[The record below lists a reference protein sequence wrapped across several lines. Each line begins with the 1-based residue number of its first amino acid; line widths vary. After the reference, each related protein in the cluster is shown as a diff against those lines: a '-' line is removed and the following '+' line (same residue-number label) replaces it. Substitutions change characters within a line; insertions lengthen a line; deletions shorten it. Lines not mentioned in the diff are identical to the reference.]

1 MKRACKIF
9 NKKTGTRPNL
19 KPLAILVFFL
29 LTQCLFLDSVDYE
42 PSVNAGDIATF
53 TMNIRVE
60 PLASSNDTR
69 LVIGYLVPKSW
80 NAAANTVA
88 TYTSNIDE
96 GVKTMS
102 LIPEGNLPNN
112 GNGLTWQAG
121 LKNKYGVGPNVLND
135 MEWIVYWSDQVYS
148 VSNGE
153 KLTAAVTLKTK
164 TGPDNLRVK
173 LGFFLNHTN
182 DGMSSSTDE
191 NKVMYTD
198 CFEVVEGEGSVID
211 FCELHYN
218 SAQPINATKDDIL
231 TIKFQG
237 DIGANILD
245 NADEVYLCATAYTDN
260 GNSYTVCSPN
270 NKTKMLK
277 ENEFGHTYSLT
288 FWPAGYFGIPESESI
303 VRIDYSF
310 QNEDGTLV
318 LQETAEDETESPFL
332 YEFICK

>member
-1 MKRACKIF
+1 MKIF
-9 NKKTGTRPNL
+9 NKKVRSISVIKIVP
-19 KPLAILVFFL
+19 ILVLLL
-29 LTQCLFLDSVDYE
+29 LTQCLYLDSVDQE
-42 PSVNAGDIATF
+42 SSVKAGDVATF

-60 PLASSNDTR
+60 PAENSSDVR

-80 NAAANTVA
+80 DAANNTDV

-102 LIPEGNLPNN
+102 LIPEGNLPKN
-112 GNGLTWQAG
+112 GNGLTWEAG
-121 LKNKYGVGPNVLND
+121 LKNKFGVGPNVLDD
-135 MEWIVYWSDQVYS
+135 MEWIVYWSDQVYN
-148 VSNGE
+148 VTNGE
-153 KLTAAVTLKTK
+153 KLHAAVSLKTK
-164 TGPDNLRVK
+164 TGSDNLRVK

-182 DGMSSSTDE
+182 DGLSNSTDQS
-191 NKVMYTD
+191 KIMYSD

-237 DIGANILD
+237 DIGENILD
-245 NADEVYLCATAYTDN
+245 DANEVYFCGTAYTDK
-260 GNSYTVCSPN
+260 GNSYTVCGMEE
-270 NKTKMLK
+270 KAKMLK

-288 FWPAGYFGIPESESI
+288 FWPAGFFEIPSDESI
-303 VRIDYSF
+303 IRIDYTF
-310 QNEDGTLV
+310 LNEDGSLE
-318 LQETAEDETESPFL
+318 LKEKAEDGTESPFV

>member
-1 MKRACKIF
+1 MKIF
-9 NKKTGTRPNL
+9 KNKIRISSNVKL
-19 KPLAILVFFL
+19 LAILLSFL
-29 LTQCLFLDSVDYE
+29 LTQCLYLDSVDYDLR
-42 PSVNAGDIATF
+42 VKAGDIATF
-53 TMNIRVE
+53 TVNVRVE

-69 LVIGYLVPKSW
+69 LVIGYLIPKSW
-80 NAAANTVA
+80 NAASNTVV

-102 LIPEGNLPNN
+102 LIPDGNLPTN

-153 KLTAAVTLKTK
+153 KLKATVTVKTK
-164 TGPDNLRVK
+164 TGPDNLRAK
-173 LGFFLNHTN
+173 IGFFLNHTN

-218 SAQPINATKDDIL
+218 SAQPVNATKDDIL

-245 NADEVYLCATAYTDN
+245 DADEVYFCGTAYTDK
-260 GNSYTVCSPN
+260 GNSYTVCNLDEKS
-270 NKTKMLK
+270 KMLK
-277 ENEFGHTYSLT
+277 ENAFGHTCSIT
-288 FWPAGYFGIPESESI
+288 FWPAGFFGIPADESI
-303 VRIDYSF
+303 VRIYYSF
-310 QNEDGTLV
+310 LNEDGSVELKEI
-318 LQETAEDETESPFL
+318 QEEGTEVPFL
-332 YEFICK
+332 YEFVCK

>member
-1 MKRACKIF
+1 MKLYNRKNRITPIV
-9 NKKTGTRPNL
+9 KL
-19 KPLAILVFFL
+19 SSVFLLFL
-29 LTQCLFLDSVDYE
+29 LTQCLFLDSVNYD
-42 PSVNAGDIATF
+42 PIVKAGEIATF
-53 TMNIRVE
+53 EMNIRVE
-60 PLASSNDTR
+60 PLENSSDVR

-80 NAAANTVA
+80 DAANNTDV

-96 GVKTMS
+96 GTKTMS
-102 LIPEGNLPNN
+102 LIPEGNLPRN
-112 GNGLTWQAG
+112 GNGLTWEDG
-121 LKNKYGVGPNVLND
+121 LKNKYGVGPNVLDD

-148 VSNGE
+148 VTNGE
-153 KLTAAVTLKTK
+153 KLEATVSLKTK
-164 TGPDNLRVK
+164 TGPDNLRAK

-182 DGMSSSTDE
+182 DGLSNSTDH

-237 DIGANILD
+237 DIGENILD
-245 NADEVYLCATAYTDN
+245 NANEVYFCGTAYTDN
-260 GNSYTVCSPN
+260 GNSYTVCGLED
-270 NKTKMLK
+270 KAQMQK

-288 FWPAGYFGIPESESI
+288 FWPAGFFGIPNDEAI
-303 VRIDYSF
+303 IRIDYSF
-310 QNEDGTLV
+310 QNEDGSLE
-318 LQETAEDETESPFL
+318 LQQTSDDETESPFL